1 MARLESE
8 LSVMEKAREKQERLV
23 EVMETRLGEVTTA
36 GLEAIIEAEER
47 KERRAQETV
56 LDLNNKYNKVENT
69 LVPESLS
76 ASDYL

>member
-1 MARLESE
+1 MEQARG
-8 LSVMEKAREKQERLV
+8 KQQRLV
-23 EVMETRLGEVTTA
+23 EVMEARLGEVTTA
-36 GLEAIIEAEER
+36 GLEAVMEAEER

-69 LVPESLS
+69 PVPESLS